1 MMRLLQRP
9 AGYNTDII
17 TDGDDEQVKTIT
29 SDVFDR
35 SCVEIDLDALSHNY
49 NEIRRITSPEAE
61 IMAVVKADAY
71 GHGAV
76 RCARTLIGCGASYL
90 CVATIGEAIE
100 LREAGIKTPILILG
114 YTDPLRFKDVVK
126 YDIDQAVYDLEAAK
140 ILSKEAVAQNKTVR
154 IHIKLDTGMGRL
166 GFISDGS
173 STEDIVEICRLPGL
187 DHYGVFSHFA
197 VADTED
203 DEYTMKQ
210 FMSFMSEL
218 DQLAKFGITFEKRHI
233 CNSAGI
239 MRFPGMHLDMVRAGI
254 ILYGLMPPGCPAP
267 KQDIDLVPVMSW
279 YAKVIHAKTVPVGTS
294 VSYGRHF
301 KAGRPTRVLT
311 VSIGYADGLSRRY
324 SDGFELIVAG
334 QRAPIIGNVCMDMCM
349 LDATDIKDYVGVRS
363 LVTVFGKHRSV
374 DELAEY
380 LGTINYEITCIIG
393 KRVPRVYSDK

>member
-1 MMRLLQRP
+1 MR
-9 AGYNTDII
+9 TD
-17 TDGDDEQVKTIT
+17 IT
-29 SDVFDR
+29 SDRFDR
-35 SCVEIDLDALSHNY
+35 SCVEIDLAALRHNY
-49 NEIRRITSPEAE
+49 NEIRRVTSPDTE

-76 RCARTLIGCGASYL
+76 RCARALIECGASYL
-90 CVATIGEAIE
+90 CVATIGEAVE
-100 LREAGIKTPILILG
+100 LREAGIDHRILILG
-114 YTDPLRFKDVVK
+114 YTDPINFDDVVK
-126 YDIDQAVYDLEAAK
+126 YDIDQAVYDYEAAK
-140 ILSKEAVAQNKTVR
+140 LLSDEAVKQNKICR

-173 STEDIVEICRLPGL
+173 STGDIKRICELPGL

-197 VADTED
+197 VADTD
-203 DEYTMKQ
+203 DDKYTMKQ
-210 FMSFMSEL
+210 FVSFMSEL
-218 DQLAKFGITFEKRHI
+218 DELAKVGITFAKRHI

-267 KQDIDLVPVMSW
+267 QKKIDLIPVMSW
-279 YAKVIHAKTVPVGTS
+279 YAKVIHVKMIPVGTS

-301 KAGRPTRVLT
+301 TAERPTKVLT

-324 SDGFELIVAG
+324 SNGFELMVAG
-334 QRAPIIGNVCMDMCM
+334 KRAPIIGNVCMDMCM
-349 LDATDIKDYVGVRS
+349 LDATDITDDVEVRS
-363 LVTVFGKHRSV
+363 LVTVFGKDRSV

-393 KRVPRVYSDK
+393 KRVPRIYKDE

>member
-1 MMRLLQRP
+1 MR
-9 AGYNTDII
+9 
-17 TDGDDEQVKTIT
+17 EEIT
-29 SDVFDR
+29 SDKFDR
-35 SCVEIDLDALSHNY
+35 SCVEIDLDALRHNF
-49 NEIRRITSPEAE
+49 NEIRRVTSPSAE

-76 RCARTLIGCGASYL
+76 VCAKTLIECGASYL
-90 CVATIGEAIE
+90 CVATLGEAKE
-100 LREAGIKTPILILG
+100 LREAGITARILILG
-114 YTDPLRFKDVVK
+114 YTDPLSFPDVIK
-126 YDIDQAVYDLEAAK
+126 YDVDQAVYDYEAAK
-140 ILSKEAVAQNKTVR
+140 VLSDEAVAQGKTCR

-166 GFISDGS
+166 GFIADGS
-173 STEDIVEICRLPGL
+173 STEEIKRICDLPGL

-197 VADTED
+197 VTDTDD

-210 FMSFMSEL
+210 FVRFTSEL
-218 DQLAKFGITFEKRHI
+218 DELAKCGITFAKRHI

-267 KQDIDLVPVMSW
+267 ARKIDLVPVMSW
-279 YAKVIHAKTVPVGTS
+279 FAKVIHMKTVPVGTS

-301 KAGRPTRVLT
+301 IAERPTKVLT

-324 SDGFELIVAG
+324 SNGFDLMVGG

-349 LDATDIKDYVGVRS
+349 IDCTDVTEYVGVRS

-374 DELAEY
+374 DELADY

-393 KRVPRVYSDK
+393 KRVPRIYVED